1 MERLRQSALCKALFY
16 LDNHSLIIQ
25 ILAHNT
31 FINYESLGLDFILLK
46 AECLHN
52 RGLVSYLMGDDK
64 SAMNDFQESLA
75 LTQEESH
82 RSMLSSMLSDMRGS
96 TQGQN
101 QIESCQ
107 LFALPPLLCFTPP
120 MLKVQNR
127 VQRMFMKRSR
137 TVVGVDQAVNAD
149 QEDINSI
156 YDLYA

>member
-1 MERLRQSALCKALFY
+1 
-16 LDNHSLIIQ
+16 
-25 ILAHNT
+25 
-31 FINYESLGLDFILLK
+31 
-46 AECLHN
+46 
-52 RGLVSYLMGDDK
+52 MGDDK